1 MEGKNHRRV
10 AIGSREHQEEFV
22 IEKVSGLDS
31 TGRVPQI
38 QRMACYTAFT
48 FDVRH
53 HWTYFLRTVPRI
65 YLGHENAT
73 SFILFH
79 IFASEYPNIEKGLN
93 FGIQTN
99 ECSNLTKPDILCQ
112 QIRAAMSL
120 PQIKSVTKQECS
132 VFVNMDF
139 ISLAST
145 MGSGYG
151 SNAIMDS
158 TLLPLC
164 YIPVLTCAEH
174 YSHSHIS
181 HCSRVLLHFFRA
193 LAASYVLYNR
203 TEHSQGFSIC

>member
-1 MEGKNHRRV
+1 MLHRFYLWRKISLDLFSKN
-10 AIGSREHQEEFV
+10 
-22 IEKVSGLDS
+22 S
-31 TGRVPQI
+31 TQDLPGP
-38 QRMACYTAFT
+38 
-48 FDVRH
+48 
-53 HWTYFLRTVPRI
+53 L
-65 YLGHENAT
+65 ENAT

-79 IFASEYPNIEKGLN
+79 IFASEYPNMEKGLN

-203 TEHSQGFSIC
+203 TEHSEGFSIC